1 MKRYL
6 KACGLAAI
14 GLGVV
19 SAALA
24 EEATDNPV
32 AINLVKLLTVQQT
45 TAMDLGELIV
55 GNNPDNYIYLEVGDE
70 LPGGFT
76 LHGATSYGTP
86 QPGVFKITGIPKSRV
101 TITMKEGTNPRNEAK
116 VELTIAGVYGSF
128 SNGNTLNK
136 DGVLNIKSG
145 ILLQYPSGA
154 TGNFTGGTYTVTIEY
169 E

>member
-6 KACGLAAI
+6 KACGLAVI

-19 SAALA
+19 TSALA
-24 EEATDNPV
+24 GEATDNPV
-32 AINLVKLLTVQQT
+32 AINLVKPLTIEET

-55 GNNPDNYIYLEVGDE
+55 DNGGNNYIIFQVGDNFDD
-70 LPGGFT
+70 GFT
-76 LHGATSYGTP
+76 LLGATSYGTP

-101 TITMKEGTNPRNEAK
+101 TITMEERTNPLNEAK
-116 VELTIAGVYGSF
+116 VEMTIAGIYASF
-128 SNGNTLNK
+128 SNGDTLDD

-169 E
+169 D